1 MPPAPEPTE
10 ATLRAALAHRQRQI
24 EAIRTISEAIFS
36 QTPIDDLLREALTVA
51 METIGAGAGSVQLHD
66 PDHNMLVFRYV
77 VGPAAEQLQD
87 FAIPTSQGI
96 SGRVFR
102 TGQPDISSDARDNPD
117 FNRDI
122 DSQTGFV
129 THAMATVPI
138 KRRGA
143 SPLGVMQVL
152 NFERQYDIYDVET
165 LEVIAGQVANTIE
178 AARLE
183 QQGRK
188 AAMVNFIGDLSHD
201 IKNMLTPIQTGVW
214 TLDPML
220 REMFDNLDRAARD
233 APPAVRT
240 HIGQATELTRESYEW
255 ILQNALDA
263 AERVQ
268 NRTKEIADA
277 VKGVSTPPRFERENF
292 NEACQEVISALQL
305 VAHDAQVDL
314 IADLDPALPSVEF
327 DHKQIYNALYNLVNN
342 AIPETPEGGQI
353 TLRTR
358 ALSPDKSEFLC
369 EVSDTGNGMPPEI
382 CEKLFTDEA
391 VSTKPGGT
399 GLGTRIVGDIVKR
412 HHGTIGVQSEVGQGT
427 TFTLLLPLKQGS

>member
-1 MPPAPEPTE
+1 MPPASDET
-10 ATLRAALAHRQRQI
+10 AAIRETLAHRERQI
-24 EAIRTISEAIFS
+24 EAIRAISEAIFS
-36 QTPIDDLLREALTVA
+36 HTSIDDLLRETLSVA
-51 METIGAGAGSVQLHD
+51 METIGAGAGSVQIHD
-66 PDHNMLVFRYV
+66 PARDVLVFRYV
-77 VGPAAEQLQD
+77 VGPAAHQLQD
-87 FAIPTSQGI
+87 FTIPTSQGI
-96 SGRVFR
+96 AGRVFR
-102 TGQPDISSDARDNPD
+102 TGAPDITSEAQTNPD
-117 FNRDI
+117 FDGEV
-122 DSQTGFV
+122 DSRTGFT

-138 KRRGA
+138 KRRGGA
-143 SPLGVMQVL
+143 AIGVMQVL
-152 NFERQYDIYDVET
+152 NFERPYDIYDVET
-165 LEVIAGQVANTIE
+165 LEVIAGQVASAIE
-178 AARLE
+178 SARLE

-220 REMFDNLDRAARD
+220 REMFDHIERATLKLPRELRGDLDK
-233 APPAVRT
+233 
-240 HIGQATELTRESYEW
+240 ATGLTRESYEW

-277 VKGVSTPPRFERENF
+277 VKGVSTPPRFERDDF

-305 VAHDAQVDL
+305 VAHDAQVEL
-314 IADLDPALPSVEF
+314 VADLDPTLPPVEF

-342 AIPETPEGGQI
+342 AIPETPEGGTI

-358 ALSPDKSEFLC
+358 ALSPSSEQFLVEIC
-369 EVSDTGNGMPPEI
+369 DTGSGMPPEI
-382 CEKLFTDEA
+382 REKLFTDEA

-412 HHGTIGVQSEVGQGT
+412 HHGTIGVESEVGKGT
-427 TFTLLLPLKQGS
+427 TFTLLLPLKQN

>member
-1 MPPAPEPTE
+1 MPSAPETTE
-10 ATLRAALAHRQRQI
+10 ETLRASLTHRERQI

-36 QTPIDDLLREALTVA
+36 QTSLDDLLREALTVA
-51 METIGAGAGSVQLHD
+51 MDTIGAGAGSVQLHD
-66 PDHNMLVFRYV
+66 ADHDMLVFRYV
-77 VGPAAEQLQD
+77 VGPASEQLQD

-96 SGRVFR
+96 AGRVFR
-102 TGQPDISSDARDNPD
+102 TGKPDISSDAQGNPD
-117 FNRDI
+117 FNREV
-122 DSQTGFV
+122 DSQTGFT

-220 REMFDNLDRAARD
+220 REMFDNLERTARN
-233 APPAVRT
+233 APPELQT

-268 NRTKEIADA
+268 TRTKEIADA

-292 NEACQEVISALQL
+292 NGACEEVIDALRL
-305 VAHDAQVDL
+305 VAHDAQVEL
-314 IADLDPALPSVEF
+314 IADLDPALPPVEF

-358 ALSPDKSEFLC
+358 ALSPNKSEFLC

-382 CEKLFTDEA
+382 RQKLFTDEA

-412 HHGTIGVQSEVGQGT
+412 HHGTIGVDSELGKGT
-427 TFTLLLPLKQGS
+427 TFTLLLPLKQGR

>member
-1 MPPAPEPTE
+1 MPPASDETAVIRE
-10 ATLRAALAHRQRQI
+10 TLAHRERQI
-24 EAIRTISEAIFS
+24 EAIRAISEAIFS
-36 QTPIDDLLREALTVA
+36 HTSIDDLLRETLSVA
-51 METIGAGAGSVQLHD
+51 MQTIGAGAGSVQIHD
-66 PDHNMLVFRYV
+66 PARDVLVFRYV
-77 VGPAAEQLQD
+77 VGPAAQQLQD
-87 FAIPTSQGI
+87 YTIPTSQGI
-96 SGRVFR
+96 AGRVFR
-102 TGQPDISSDARDNPD
+102 TGAPDITSEAQTNPD
-117 FNRDI
+117 FDGEV
-122 DSQTGFV
+122 DSRTGFV

-165 LEVIAGQVANTIE
+165 LEVIAGQVASAIE
-178 AARLE
+178 SARLE

-220 REMFDNLDRAARD
+220 REMFDHIERATLKLPRELRGDLDK
-233 APPAVRT
+233 
-240 HIGQATELTRESYEW
+240 ATGLTRESYEW

-277 VKGVSTPPRFERENF
+277 VKGVSTPPRFERDDF
-292 NEACQEVISALQL
+292 NEACQEVISALRL
-305 VAHDAQVDL
+305 VAHDAQVEL
-314 IADLDPALPSVEF
+314 VADLDPTLPPVEF

-342 AIPETPEGGQI
+342 AIPETPEGGAI

-358 ALSPDKSEFLC
+358 ALSPSSEQFLVEIRPQTNLQRALSLRTALSPAGRANSFWSRFAIPGAVCRPKSARNC
-369 EVSDTGNGMPPEI
+369 SP
-382 CEKLFTDEA
+382 
-391 VSTKPGGT
+391 TKRSRPNRAARD
-399 GLGTRIVGDIVKR
+399 LARASWAI
-412 HHGTIGVQSEVGQGT
+412 
-427 TFTLLLPLKQGS
+427 L

>member
-1 MPPAPEPTE
+1 MPSATAPTE
-10 ATLRAALAHRQRQI
+10 AALRDKLAHRERQI
-24 EAIRTISEAIFS
+24 EAIRAISEAIFS
-36 QTPIDDLLREALTVA
+36 HTSIDELLRETLEVA
-51 METIGAGAGSVQLHD
+51 METIGAGAGSVQIHD
-66 PDHNMLVFRYV
+66 PQRDVLVFRYV
-77 VGPAAEQLQD
+77 AGPASEQLQD
-87 FAIPTSQGI
+87 LAVLTSQGI
-96 SGRVFR
+96 AGRVFR
-102 TGQPDISSDARDNPD
+102 SGTPDVTSEAGENPD
-117 FNRDI
+117 FNREI
-122 DSQTGFV
+122 DSRTGLT

-138 KRRGA
+138 KRRGGA
-143 SPLGVMQVL
+143 AIGVMQVL
-152 NFERQYDIYDVET
+152 NFERHYDVYDVEI
-165 LEVIAGQVANTIE
+165 LEVIAGQVASAIE
-178 AARLE
+178 SARLE

-220 REMFDNLDRAARD
+220 REMFDHIERATLKLPREARADLDAATD
-233 APPAVRT
+233 
-240 HIGQATELTRESYEW
+240 LTRESYEW

-277 VKGVSTPPRFERENF
+277 VKGISTPPRFERDDF
-292 NEACQEVISALQL
+292 NAACQEVISALRL
-305 VAHDAQVDL
+305 VAHDAQVEL
-314 IADLDPALPSVEF
+314 VSDLDPTLPPIEF

-358 ALSPDKSEFLC
+358 ALKRDNAEFLV
-369 EVSDTGNGMPPEI
+369 EIADTGKGMPREI
-382 CEKLFTDEA
+382 REKLFTDEA

-412 HHGTIGVQSEVGQGT
+412 HHGTIGVESEVGKGT
-427 TFTLLLPLKQGS
+427 TFTLLLPLKQN